1 MRQYVASA
9 THRVRV
15 SLSGHSTSAGL
26 WEYWV
31 QASPH
36 RLMFS
41 NSTRTAPLTHTLEPK
56 LWPCRGIISTGL
68 SMQFKG
74 RYLSVWFDKNTY
86 PSIPESPIRRLCRFR
101 LLGKRNRDSVL
112 LRNTYTAVGPC
123 RLFPSLKSSQSL
135 FVVHF
140 YYVHFRTKIFCKA
153 FTNYVTFEKKQ
164 RGYVLTTTA
173 TAALIISNNDVK
185 LT

>member
-1 MRQYVASA
+1 MSRVFLVAPPWINLLEFN
-9 THRVRV
+9 TYR
-15 SLSGHSTSAGL
+15 ST
-26 WEYWV
+26 EYPR
-31 QASPH
+31 A
-36 RLMFS
+36 
-41 NSTRTAPLTHTLEPK
+41 

-86 PSIPESPIRRLCRFR
+86 PSIPESTIRRLCRFR
-101 LLGKRNRDSVL
+101 LLGKRNWDSVL

-123 RLFPSLKSSQSL
+123 RLFPSLESSQSL

-140 YYVHFRTKIFCKA
+140 YYVHLRTKIFCKA
-153 FTNYVTFEKKQ
+153 FTLLSKRKQ
-164 RGYVLTTTA
+164 RGYVRLTTTA
-173 TAALIISNNDVK
+173 TAALIII